1 MNYRREKIISI
12 IIIIVSLAIIAGITV
27 KIFFFP
33 ASRQRE
39 FEVGIM
45 PNIVGYSF
53 FEVKDYYNEQFD
65 LEVTGEEYSDQFLEG
80 AILSQY
86 PDAGSEYLVGGS
98 NVKVTVSKGAKPV
111 ETTVSEVTVTEDIHA
126 ETEEE
131 IPEEIQR
138 VDGSIENPEA
148 AFEHSYPDAELEL
161 TAVGMEVPESA
172 KELADEL
179 YAVLRRHGADAGF
192 LYYNPHTGGS
202 LEYNADEKFS
212 SGSIIKAVYAR
223 SILDSSIDL
232 TAEYEM
238 TEEMLNSQYEFV
250 NGKPV
255 GTFFTAEELIR
266 AALVKSDNTAYK
278 MLYNYIGYQKF
289 NQYAAGLGL
298 PQRMTDENYWFR
310 LTARES
316 AIYFKDI
323 YAFSKQH
330 VNGDF
335 MLECMANAEYRD
347 MFSAVLTDKTVH
359 EKYGYLPQEDFYT
372 LGDCAIVSGDTDYIL
387 TAYVRNT
394 GENLDVK
401 FFQDVAGITDKI
413 HEIIMQ

>member
-1 MNYRREKIISI
+1 
-12 IIIIVSLAIIAGITV
+12 
-27 KIFFFP
+27 
-33 ASRQRE
+33 
-39 FEVGIM
+39 
-45 PNIVGYSF
+45 
-53 FEVKDYYNEQFD
+53 
-65 LEVTGEEYSDQFLEG
+65 
-80 AILSQY
+80 
-86 PDAGSEYLVGGS
+86 
-98 NVKVTVSKGAKPV
+98 
-111 ETTVSEVTVTEDIHA
+111 
-126 ETEEE
+126 
-131 IPEEIQR
+131 
-138 VDGSIENPEA
+138 
-148 AFEHSYPDAELEL
+148 
-161 TAVGMEVPESA
+161 
-172 KELADEL
+172 
-179 YAVLRRHGADAGF
+179 
-192 LYYNPHTGGS
+192 
-202 LEYNADEKFS
+202 
-212 SGSIIKAVYAR
+212 
-223 SILDSSIDL
+223 
-232 TAEYEM
+232 
-238 TEEMLNSQYEFV
+238 
-250 NGKPV
+250 
-255 GTFFTAEELIR
+255 
-266 AALVKSDNTAYK
+266 

-401 FFQDVAGITDKI
+401 FFQDVAGITDEM